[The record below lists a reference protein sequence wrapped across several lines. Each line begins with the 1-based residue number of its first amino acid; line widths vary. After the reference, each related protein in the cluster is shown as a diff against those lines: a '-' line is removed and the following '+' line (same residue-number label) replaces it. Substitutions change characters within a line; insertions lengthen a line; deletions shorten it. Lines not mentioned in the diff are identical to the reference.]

1 MLVARPAVVIVV
13 QSELGA
19 RLAPPCP
26 VVSGHNQW
34 HDGALLPQQGMEMFT
49 NIEMLHGAGVLDGYK
64 GADARL
70 PDFGRYNLVYGWNAS
85 GKTTLSRFFR
95 LMERPDGA
103 KFPPGA
109 YAKFRTAQGAI
120 DTRDEQD
127 QAQCPV
133 RVFNSDFVEDNL
145 QRGHTTAAA
154 LFIVGTENIRLSRRI
169 ALFTHQRQRMARIY
183 KNAKERNDGAVK
195 IREGQ
200 ATSLAAECGSI
211 LGIRNFRAPDLK
223 GMAAHIGSAAD
234 THVLDDDALENAI
247 TAARDHTSYAIIAL
261 PLYRVPP
268 SLPMPVDFAQLLG
281 GTPHQQT
288 IARLAQN
295 RELSEWVRAGLHI
308 HQGKT
313 QCEFCGGDATQA
325 MADYARH
332 FSDEYQRQYSAI
344 QAAIRGLEGYPTET
358 QLPHQSVWLP
368 SLRDRFD
375 GLEQRLRQWLLDERK
390 IRDGWVMQLTR
401 KLGQMDSVIEVLPA
415 GDRLSELMTIAAELD
430 ALAKEHNKA
439 CAEAEGL
446 RRKAADRVKSNFV
459 ARYLLDPESI
469 EAETTVVTTKALLDR
484 VDWEGKTVRSKLDAT
499 QEELQ
504 CSSVAASE
512 INEHLRLIMGGRIS
526 VAQGS
531 DNTLRFMRGDEVAT
545 NLSDGEKT
553 AVSLAYFLVSLKQN
567 GQQIEQTV
575 VFIDDPICSLDSNH
589 IYGVAYLLLGQLK
602 SAKQVF
608 VSTHNSEFFN
618 TVKREWYENKEF
630 KSGYRGYLVY
640 GKGAGTSELVALP
653 KHLAKFRSDYHH
665 IFYCLQ
671 KMRTATSAD
680 VDSYLG
686 TPNLLRRFLEM
697 YLGFRKPAGGGYESK
712 LNLLIDD
719 EAERKSI
726 ARFTDEGSHSQS
738 TNRLLEYAD
747 FPAMAR
753 GMVDRVLRGLEAKDP
768 EHHAALR
775 EATED

>member
-1 MLVARPAVVIVV
+1 VPVARPAVVVV
-13 QSELGA
+13 QSEPGA
-19 RLAPPCP
+19 RLTPPRP
-26 VVSGHNQW
+26 VVSGQNQR
-34 HDGALLPQQGMEMFT
+34 HDGAQLPQKGMEMFT
-49 NIEMLHGAGVLDGYK
+49 NINVLHGAGVLDGYK

-70 PDFGRYNLVYGWNAS
+70 PDFGRYNLIYGWNAS
-85 GKTTLSRFFR
+85 GKTTLARFFR

-103 KFPPGA
+103 KFPSGA
-109 YAKFRTAQGAI
+109 YAEFCTAQGTT
-120 DTRDEQD
+120 DTRNEQD
-127 QAQCPV
+127 RAQCPV

-145 QRGHTTAAA
+145 QRGHTTATA
-154 LFIVGTENIRLSRRI
+154 LFIVGNENIRLSRHI

-223 GMAAHIGSAAD
+223 GIAPRIGSAAD
-234 THVLDDDALENAI
+234 THMLDGDALETAI
-247 TAARDHTSYAIIAL
+247 TAARDQTSYATIAL

-268 SLPMPVDFAQLLG
+268 SLPMPADFAQLLG

-288 IARLAQN
+288 ITRLAQN
-295 RELSEWVRAGLHI
+295 RELSDWVRAGLHI
-308 HQGKT
+308 HQGKI

-325 MADYARH
+325 MAEYARH
-332 FSDEYQRQYSAI
+332 FSDEYQQQHSAI

-358 QLPHQSVWLP
+358 QLPHQSVWIP

-390 IRDGWVMQLTR
+390 IRVGWVTQLTQ
-401 KLGQMDSVIEVLPA
+401 KLGQMGSVIEVQPA
-415 GDRLSELMTIAAELD
+415 GNRLSELMTIAAELD

-439 CAEAEGL
+439 CAEAKDL
-446 RRKAADRVKSNFV
+446 RREAADRVKNHFA
-459 ARYLLDPESI
+459 ARYLFDPESI
-469 EAETTVVTTKALLDR
+469 EAETTVAATKTLLNR
-484 VDWEGKTVRSKLDAT
+484 VDGKGKIVRSKLDAA

-504 CSSVAASE
+504 RSSVAASE
-512 INEHLRLIMGGRIS
+512 INQHLRLIMGDRVS
-526 VAQGS
+526 VAQGA
-531 DNTLRFMRGDEVAT
+531 DNTLSFMRGNEVAT

-575 VFIDDPICSLDSNH
+575 VFIDDPICSLDANH
-589 IYGVAYLLLGQLK
+589 IYDVAYLLLGQLK
-602 SAKQVF
+602 NAKQVF

-618 TVKREWYENKEF
+618 TVKREWSENKEF

-640 GKGAGTSELVALP
+640 RKGAGTSELVVLP

-665 IFYCLQ
+665 VFYCLQ
-671 KMRTATSAD
+671 KMQTSTSAD
-680 VDSYLG
+680 VDYYLG

-697 YLGFRKPAGGGYESK
+697 YLGFRKPAGGSYESK

-719 EAERKSI
+719 EAERKSV
-726 ARFTDEGSHSQS
+726 ARFTDEGSHSQF

-775 EATED
+775 EATQD